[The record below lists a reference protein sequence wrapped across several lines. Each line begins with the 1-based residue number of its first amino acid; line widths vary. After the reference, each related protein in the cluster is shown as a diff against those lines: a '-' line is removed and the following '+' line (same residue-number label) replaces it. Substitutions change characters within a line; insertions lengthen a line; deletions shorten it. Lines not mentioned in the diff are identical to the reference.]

1 MKNKLTIHDHYVSA
15 ILPIIATLAY
25 QQIAIAH
32 TNAMKTNQKFTISEA
47 AVNMQIVKEARAVAD
62 ECMRQRE
69 APEQE
74 PS

>member
-1 MKNKLTIHDHYVSA
+1 MKNKLTIHDHYVLA
-15 ILPIIATLAY
+15 ILPAIATLAS
-25 QQIAIAH
+25 QQIATAH
-32 TNAMKTNQKFTISEA
+32 KNAMKKNQEFTIDDA